1 VAGRGFA
8 YISYQGVEAHK
19 MQSLLYLFVV
29 YGPKK
34 WFRGKRSIVL
44 HPPPY
49 AKEVINDETMTVV
62 SLVVL
67 DFPEQREP
75 KRSVGQV
82 VIILLI

>member
-1 VAGRGFA
+1 MA
-8 YISYQGVEAHK
+8 YFTYQ
-19 MQSLLYLFVV
+19 LFL
-29 YGPKK
+29 GQ
-34 WFRGKRSIVL
+34 RNGSGMRVL

-49 AKEVINDETMTVV
+49 AEGVINDEAMTVV

-82 VIILLI
+82 VIVILI